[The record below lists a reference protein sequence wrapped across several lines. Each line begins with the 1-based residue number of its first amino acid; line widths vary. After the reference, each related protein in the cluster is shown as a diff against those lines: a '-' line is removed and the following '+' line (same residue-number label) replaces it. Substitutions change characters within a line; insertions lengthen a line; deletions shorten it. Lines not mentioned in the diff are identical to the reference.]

1 MHMVW
6 RRIDR
11 WGGSSVEGEDRGCR
25 HMSASSPDQPGFEA
39 GPSYL
44 QAESELRFFLDIP
57 RNSRNIG
64 EFPLT
69 TVKVALHCL
78 AFVWIDNVATD
89 LLLHFMS
96 LLLKQMTARML
107 KRG

>member
-1 MHMVW
+1 M
-6 RRIDR
+6 
-11 WGGSSVEGEDRGCR
+11 
-25 HMSASSPDQPGFEA
+25 
-39 GPSYL
+39 
-44 QAESELRFFLDIP
+44 
-57 RNSRNIG
+57 
-64 EFPLT
+64 T